1 MALTIIRKTSLTP
14 ELAAALKVDYIKI
27 QYDDPHTR
35 DQKFT
40 IHEHWLQ
47 LATEDESLAQQLR
60 KTEVLQHAYNRWKYG
75 CSTER
80 PLVPYAYD
88 DKKSVT
94 TASLYI
100 EACNNLRY
108 ISAHN
113 RCVSRGDTLTLHLTH
128 NPEQPNYLTN
138 LHRRQHRAPVLYR
151 LPPIKNIFV
160 YTES

>member
-14 ELAAALKVDYIKI
+14 EMAAALKVSYMTI
-27 QYDDPHTR
+27 QYDDPRTCN
-35 DQKFT
+35 QEFT
-40 IHEHWLQ
+40 MHEHWL
-47 LATEDESLAQQLR
+47 LLMSESESLAQRLR
-60 KTEVLQHAYNRWKYG
+60 KTEALQHAYDRWQYG
-75 CSTER
+75 HTAET
-80 PLVPYAYD
+80 PLVPYMHD
-88 DKKSVT
+88 PKTSVT
-94 TASLYI
+94 ATKLYP
-100 EACNNLRY
+100 EAYMNLYY
-108 ISAHN
+108 IAAHN